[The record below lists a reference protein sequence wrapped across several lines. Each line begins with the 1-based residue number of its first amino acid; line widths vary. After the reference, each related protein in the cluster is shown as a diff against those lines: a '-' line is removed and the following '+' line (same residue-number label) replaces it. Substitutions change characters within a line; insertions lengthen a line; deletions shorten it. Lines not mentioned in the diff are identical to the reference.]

1 MFDPIKKMYGAQ
13 TAIIDGQA
21 PTADVSLVAAV
32 AGRRCVVDSLT
43 LTWDPHAA
51 TAFFEKGTTT
61 KITPTFQLQA
71 AGGTF
76 TVYDPGISTDV
87 NQALTFT
94 SVGAS
99 SVVGVLV
106 RFHMEGPGT

>member
-1 MFDPIKKMYGAQ
+1 MFNDIRKMYGWG

-32 AGRRCVVDSLT
+32 TGKIIVVDSLT
-43 LTWDPHAA
+43 ITWDPHAA
-51 TAFFEKGTTT
+51 TAFFETGTST

-76 TVYDPGISTDV
+76 TIYDPGIKTTAGA
-87 NQALTFT
+87 ALTFT

-106 RFHMEGPGT
+106 RFHLEG

>member
-1 MFDPIKKMYGAQ
+1 MFHTIKSMHGVS

-32 AGRRCVVDSLT
+32 AGRRCVVDSIT
-43 LTWDPHAA
+43 ITWDPHAA
-51 TAFFEKGTTT
+51 TCFFEKGTST
-61 KITPTFQLQA
+61 KITPTFQLPA
-71 AGGTF
+71 AGGTW
-76 TVYDPGISTDV
+76 TIYDPGIATDV

-106 RFHMEGPGT
+106 RFHMEGAGA